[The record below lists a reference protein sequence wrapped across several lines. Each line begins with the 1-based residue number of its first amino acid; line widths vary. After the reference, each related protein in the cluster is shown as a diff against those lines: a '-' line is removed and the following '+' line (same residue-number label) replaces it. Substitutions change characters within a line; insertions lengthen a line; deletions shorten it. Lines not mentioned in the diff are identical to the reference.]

1 MDQSK
6 SVPPIFVAGV
16 ATMLLTCAFAASG
29 AFASEPDGQV
39 RTEGIKYED
48 LNLST
53 TAGVGVLYQR
63 IHSAAQ
69 RVCAVSGQPELGAAS
84 AAAKCSKDAETQA
97 IEKMNLPALTEFGAH
112 R

>member
-1 MDQSK
+1 
-6 SVPPIFVAGV
+6 
-16 ATMLLTCAFAASG
+16 MLLTCAFAASG

-69 RVCAVSGQPELGAAS
+69 RVCAGPDSPNWVLRLPRRS
-84 AAAKCSKDAETQA
+84 AARTRRLRLSK
-97 IEKMNLPALTEFGAH
+97 